1 MPRFERVTI
10 FFLVM
15 NFTLGIQPIDYA
27 SCNKRA
33 DLRPSTNHLHT
44 QPHTSVAQSPES
56 SSYGIAIEADAK
68 ICHSG
73 NCYRQVAV
81 NRYLAKESSSEA
93 RCRHRSI
100 GKCTDVSLNPGY
112 SGANVRIAECRDH
125 RVVSSPVNDALQQLR
140 GAHVHSHRT
149 TCVPLSCSSP

>member
-1 MPRFERVTI
+1 
-10 FFLVM
+10 M

-33 DLRPSTNHLHT
+33 DLRPSANHLHT
-44 QPHTSVAQSPES
+44 QPHTSVAWSAES
-56 SSYGIAIEADAK
+56 SNYGIAIEADAK

-100 GKCTDVSLNPGY
+100 GKCTDVSLNPSY

-125 RVVSSPVNDALQQLR
+125 RVVATGGTQNLCLRLAHACLRALHLR
-140 GAHVHSHRT
+140 LQFRHIEHSQH
-149 TCVPLSCSSP
+149 LAL

>member
-15 NFTLGIQPIDYA
+15 NFTLGIQPIAYA

-33 DLRPSTNHLHT
+33 DLRPSTNHLLT
-44 QPHTSVAQSPES
+44 QPRTSVAWDAES

-81 NRYLAKESSSEA
+81 NRYLAKESSSEG
-93 RCRHRSI
+93 RCRHRII
-100 GKCTDVSLNPGY
+100 GKCTAVSLNPSY
-112 SGANVRIAECRDH
+112 PGANVRIAECRAP
-125 RVVSSPVNDALQQLR
+125 RVVASPVND
-140 GAHVHSHRT
+140 V
-149 TCVPLSCSSP
+149 